1 MQTVVVAV
9 VIVKKKKEEEMFN
22 DFLEDCETSI
32 ETYIVQVHVSD
43 M

>member
-1 MQTVVVAV
+1 MVVVV
-9 VIVKKKKEEEMFN
+9 VIVKKKKEEERFN